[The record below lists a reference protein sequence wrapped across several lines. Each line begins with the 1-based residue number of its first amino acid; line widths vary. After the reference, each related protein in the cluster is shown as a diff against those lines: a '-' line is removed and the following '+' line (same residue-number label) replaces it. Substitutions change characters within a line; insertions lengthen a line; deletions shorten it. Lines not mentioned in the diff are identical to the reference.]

1 MNDQISDGAAM
12 LIARIK
18 THPTEFLMGG
28 RLRYLVDRATRDAS
42 RQDTSM
48 ATVGMATVD
57 AVAICDAMQSLYKQ
71 ELTEVVIKVLLGA
84 HAEGLMEDQM
94 IVGHGS
100 SVPGIIGAAS
110 QDTPPWRRSGGL
122 VNQAGAANMQ
132 NRYYGASPQ
141 SAGTNTATS
150 MSPLGT
156 LLRSKLG
163 DIF

>member
-1 MNDQISDGAAM
+1 M

-18 THPTEFLMGG
+18 THPTEFSTGG
-28 RLRYLVDRATRDAS
+28 RLRYLVDRATRVAN
-42 RQDTSM
+42 RQDTS
-48 ATVGMATVD
+48 MATVD

-84 HAEGLMEDQM
+84 HAEALMDDQM
-94 IVGHGS
+94 VVGQGS
-100 SVPGIIGAAS
+100 SMPGIIGAAS

-122 VNQAGAANMQ
+122 VNQAGATNMQ
-132 NRYYGASPQ
+132 NRYYVASPQ
-141 SAGTNTATS
+141 SAVTTTAAS

-156 LLRSKLG
+156 LLRNKLG